1 MADENCEID
10 ALARQIREVIKDN
23 RKFLERIMDD
33 GFEPEEEPSPGVQ
46 GDEELP
52 VI

>member
-1 MADENCEID
+1 MDE
-10 ALARQIREVIKDN
+10 LTRQIREVIKDN

-33 GFEPEEEPSPGVQ
+33 DFEPEEELSPSVEE
-46 GDEELP
+46 DEELP